1 MFKLLPECIP
11 CAFSG
16 CLRTLR
22 AARASKDIELA
33 TLKEAARLV
42 AEFDFESSAPALG
55 QAIQRLVRK
64 NTKNDDPYKSAKTF
78 SNETMK
84 NLLPKMRQSVAKS
97 KDPLLAAFLFSAL
110 ANRIDFGP
118 GGFSAEQLEE
128 LFFSGQELE
137 FGKNMYAQLKEEL
150 KKASDVVFLLDN
162 AGEIVADSLII
173 EMLKQNVTAIVRGL
187 PTIND
192 ATMDDIHEAGIEDIC
207 RFLHTADDLP
217 GIPQDLPQEAE
228 DKLRKADL
236 IISKGQGNFETMQG
250 RGLPV
255 YYLLMAKCGPVA
267 NCLGVEHNSLVLT
280 TEEGFDD

>member
-22 AARASKDIELA
+22 AAEASKEVELT
-33 TLKEAARLV
+33 TLKEAAHLV
-42 AEFDFESSAPALG
+42 AEFNFASSAPALG
-55 QAIQRLVRK
+55 QAIQRLVRQ
-64 NTKNDDPYKSAKTF
+64 NTNNNDPYKKAKTF

-84 NLLPKMRQSVAKS
+84 ALLPKMRQDVRKS

-128 LFFSGQELE
+128 LFFSNRQLE
-137 FGKNMYAQLKEEL
+137 FGRNMYPHLKTEL
-150 KKASDVVFLLDN
+150 SRAENIVFLLDN

-173 EMLKQNVTAIVRGL
+173 EMLEKDVTAIVRGF

-192 ATMDDIHEAGIEDIC
+192 ATMDDVLEAGIEEIC
-207 RFLHTADDLP
+207 QFLHTGDDLP
-217 GIPQDLPQEAE
+217 GIPQDLPKEAE
-228 DKLRKADL
+228 AKLLNADL

-255 YYLLMAKCGPVA
+255 FYLLMAKCCPVA
-267 NCLGVEHNSLVLT
+267 NCLGVKQNSLVLT
-280 TEEGFDD
+280 TEEGF